1 MGAKLTEKFIEK
13 LPTPKSG
20 YKITYDEEV
29 GGFGVRVTEAGARSF
44 ILRYRTKSGRE
55 RTYTIG
61 PAGNGWKV
69 SVARAHAKD
78 LKARLRT
85 EPGYD
90 PLAEIEAER
99 DAPTV
104 ARLFERFAED
114 WLPKKRLATRQQ
126 YQRSFEK
133 YVLPELKHRKV
144 AEVDYSDVDRLHRNV
159 TKRAGPYQANRTV
172 AALSKAMNLAA
183 KWKWRETNPCKGIE
197 RNAEAKRRRYL
208 DGNELVRLTD
218 ALNKHPDTQAA
229 NVIRMLLLTGARRG
243 EVLGMRWA
251 DVDLGAGVW
260 TKLGSTT
267 KQKTDHVVPLSAP
280 VRQLLVDIRATAER
294 LATKKHRAISDFVFP
309 ARVGGGHRVDI
320 KKDWAELC
328 RAANII
334 TTKKTA
340 KGRAVVTHSAR
351 IHDLRHT
358 HASVLASAG
367 FSLPMIGALLGH
379 AQASTTQR
387 YSHLY
392 LDAQRK
398 AVETAASIIAPGGQ
412 GAEILKHPKA
422 TS

>member
-1 MGAKLTEKFIEK
+1 MSASRHGEPFRVWTLRGHGDPVISLTGGHMGAKLNEKLIEK
-13 LPTPKSG
+13 LSPPSSG
-20 YKITYDEEV
+20 YKITYDDEV
-29 GGFGVRVTEAGARSF
+29 GGFGVRVTEAGAKSF

-69 SVARAHAKD
+69 STAREHAKD

-133 YVLPELKHRKV
+133 YILPELKHRKV

-159 TKRAGPYQANRTV
+159 TKQAGPYQANRV
-172 AALSKAMNLAA
+172 IAALSKAMNLAG

-208 DGNELVRLTD
+208 DGSELVRLTD

-243 EVLGMRWA
+243 EVLAARW
-251 DVDLGAGVW
+251 DQFDLETGIW
-260 TKLGSTT
+260 TKPSSET
-267 KQKTDHVVPLSAP
+267 KQKRDHTVPISAP
-280 VRQLLVDIRATAER
+280 VRQLLTDIRVAAEQI
-294 LATKKHRAISDFVFP
+294 AKKKRRQVSD
-309 ARVGGGHRVDI
+309 
-320 KKDWAELC
+320 
-328 RAANII
+328 
-334 TTKKTA
+334 
-340 KGRAVVTHSAR
+340 
-351 IHDLRHT
+351 
-358 HASVLASAG
+358 
-367 FSLPMIGALLGH
+367 
-379 AQASTTQR
+379 
-387 YSHLY
+387 
-392 LDAQRK
+392 
-398 AVETAASIIAPGGQ
+398 
-412 GAEILKHPKA
+412 
-422 TS
+422 